1 MQQIIQYIKQSL
13 CSFYPA
19 SEVKALTDLLLERKF
34 GIRMLDIYMGK
45 DIKFLPE
52 QRRELEDILRRLQD
66 YEPVQYIL
74 GEAEFC
80 GLTFKVDRNVLSP
93 RPETAELVYWVMEHF
108 SKPAFKVLDIGTGSG
123 CIPIVLSKHYP
134 LAEIEAW
141 DISPGALAVAR
152 ENNRLNETSVQFE
165 LRDALSP
172 QKETKHFDVIIS
184 NPPYVT
190 LSEKKEMESN
200 VLDWEPSLAL
210 FVPDEN
216 PLIFYRCIAELGKTV
231 LNPSGTLFFEI
242 NRAFG
247 NQMKTMLEDLGY
259 RQVELRKDLSGN
271 ERMIKANL

>member
-1 MQQIIQYIKQSL
+1 M
-13 CSFYPA
+13 
-19 SEVKALTDLLLERKF
+19 
-34 GIRMLDIYMGK
+34 
-45 DIKFLPE
+45 
-52 QRRELEDILRRLQD
+52 
-66 YEPVQYIL
+66 
-74 GEAEFC
+74 
-80 GLTFKVDRNVLSP
+80 
-93 RPETAELVYWVMEHF
+93 
-108 SKPAFKVLDIGTGSG
+108 
-123 CIPIVLSKHYP
+123 LSKHYP

-165 LRDALSP
+165 LRDALSS

-200 VLDWEPSLAL
+200 VLDWEPGLAL